1 MTLPAPIADQP
12 YTLVADYDFGVNIRT
27 IDELR
32 AAFWTRYGFNNNQ
45 GDTLNDEWENYR
57 DNFNHV
63 INDNYLSLVAR
74 APKHLVDGE
83 IESGMIRTRAGFK
96 YGYIEGRFRM
106 PAGRSM
112 WPAFWFIPIQL
123 VWPPEVDIYEV
134 VNNGRDT
141 TRNSFHGCIGTAAG
155 EGMQDLV
162 PIDKWHSY
170 RPTDIDF
177 AEGFH
182 TFGCEWGTDFLKWFV
197 DGRLVRHV
205 APWRWLTNAGAD
217 PGPANIIANLA
228 VGGAWPE
235 APTTDT
241 RFPAS
246 LDIDYIRVW
255 QRDPPASMPPPPPP
269 PPPPSGEP
277 MAITVDSITYS
288 MRTGTE
294 NPYTF
299 TVTPNASSGVRGVA
313 LLAAGQTTVPGH
325 LVSATYGGVDMGSL
339 VNDGTGTGTPLV
351 GLQSL
356 FLGANVPQGAQT
368 VSITLDSATG
378 DDIRFWVVLFLADGD
393 IAVVPGAGAA
403 TLQVGFSTN
412 HSITAPHGSLYA
424 KSVVWGY
431 TALPNIADVTPPAS
445 VTQLSVIDTGSSIRE
460 VYTQNATGA
469 ADFTDTWT
477 HSTASYALA
486 YFSIY
491 APSSF
496 SIAATDAN
504 KTEG

>member
-1 MTLPAPIADQP
+1 
-12 YTLVADYDFGVNIRT
+12 
-27 IDELR
+27 
-32 AAFWTRYGFNNNQ
+32 
-45 GDTLNDEWENYR
+45 
-57 DNFNHV
+57 
-63 INDNYLSLVAR
+63 
-74 APKHLVDGE
+74 
-83 IESGMIRTRAGFK
+83 
-96 YGYIEGRFRM
+96 
-106 PAGRSM
+106 
-112 WPAFWFIPIQL
+112 
-123 VWPPEVDIYEV
+123 
-134 VNNGRDT
+134 
-141 TRNSFHGCIGTAAG
+141 
-155 EGMQDLV
+155 
-162 PIDKWHSY
+162 
-170 RPTDIDF
+170 
-177 AEGFH
+177 
-182 TFGCEWGTDFLKWFV
+182 
-197 DGRLVRHV
+197 
-205 APWRWLTNAGAD
+205 
-217 PGPANIIANLA
+217 
-228 VGGAWPE
+228 
-235 APTTDT
+235 
-241 RFPAS
+241 
-246 LDIDYIRVW
+246 
-255 QRDPPASMPPPPPP
+255 
-269 PPPPSGEP
+269 

-403 TLQVGFSTN
+403 TLQAGFSTN
-412 HSITAPHGSLYA
+412 HSITAPHGGLYA

-431 TALPNIADVTPPAS
+431 TVLPNIADVTPPAS